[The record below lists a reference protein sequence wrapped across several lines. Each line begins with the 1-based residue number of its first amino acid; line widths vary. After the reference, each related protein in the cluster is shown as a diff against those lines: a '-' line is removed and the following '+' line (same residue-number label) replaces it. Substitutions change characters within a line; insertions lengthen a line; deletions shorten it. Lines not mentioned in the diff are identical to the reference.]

1 MPEASQ
7 RDAFGEREIPRI
19 SRFAA
24 EQVAGISTAVNALEY
39 SEGYLAGRGHS
50 FKYGVTVSSI

>member
-19 SRFAA
+19 TFLPA
-24 EQVAGISTAVNALEY
+24 EQVGGVSTAVDTLEY
-39 SEGYLAGRGHS
+39 SEGDFAGRGHS
-50 FKYGVTVSSI
+50 FKYGRK